1 MRSGRNARQTCNR
14 RSRRRCSARGQRL
27 LTCRST
33 PICRRRSTIPTG
45 GSCSMTD
52 TSEYFPPR
60 LRGQVAVITGAA
72 RGLGRA
78 YALRLAKLGA
88 DIVVND
94 INLASAADVNEPL
107 SADTVMDEIRHLG
120 RQALGITADVTSEA
134 DVQRMFDEIF
144 ATFPHV
150 DILVNNAGGGRGSN
164 SVTEC
169 SAEAWDAIINK
180 NLRSTFLCCRAVAPH
195 MRERRRGKIIN
206 VSSVVG
212 LRPIMPV
219 LAPYAAA
226 KAGISQL
233 TRTLALELAP
243 CGVNVNAIAPSYVTT
258 VNWMGGLG
266 KIQEEL
272 VPHIPMGRLG
282 QPEDCAKVIE
292 FLATDLSDFV
302 TGQVISVDGGMGHLN
317 PYYMGPAY
325 R

>member
-1 MRSGRNARQTCNR
+1 
-14 RSRRRCSARGQRL
+14 
-27 LTCRST
+27 
-33 PICRRRSTIPTG
+33 
-45 GSCSMTD
+45 MTAAG
-52 TSEYFPPR
+52 EYFPPR

-78 YALRLAKLGA
+78 YALRLARLGA

-94 INLASAADVNEPL
+94 INLASAADVNETL
-107 SADTVMDEIRHLG
+107 TADTVMDEIRQLG

-134 DVQRMFDEIF
+134 DVERMFDEIF
-144 ATFPHV
+144 ATFPQIN
-150 DILVNNAGGGRGSN
+150 ILVNNAGGGRGGK

-169 SAEAWDAIINK
+169 SAEAWDAVINK
-180 NLRSTFLCCRAVAPH
+180 NLRSTFLCCHAVASH
-195 MRERRRGKIIN
+195 MRERRGGKIIN
-206 VSSVVG
+206 VSSVAG
-212 LRPIMPV
+212 LRPLMPV

-226 KAGISQL
+226 KAGIIQL
-233 TRTLALELAP
+233 TRALALELAP
-243 CGVNVNAIAPSYVTT
+243 YGVNVNAIAPGYVTT

-266 KIQEEL
+266 KIQEDL

-292 FLATDLSDFV
+292 FLATDLSDFL

-317 PYYMGPAY
+317 PYYLGQAY